1 MKRLLWAVAMVA
13 ALALVSAAVL
23 APRFTAAH
31 ASGSTRLTLVAYS
44 TPQEVY
50 AQLIPTFEAT
60 PAGRGVTFTQSYGAS
75 GAQSRAVA
83 AGLRADVV
91 NLSLAPDVTRLVQAG
106 LVSPDWNA
114 NAYGGIVTDSVA
126 VFVVRR
132 GNPKHITTWADLVKP
147 GVQVVMPNPFA
158 SGAARWNVMAAYGAE
173 LRESGSPAQAQAY
186 LQQLFANVVS
196 QDKSSRDALQT
207 FVAGRG
213 DVLLT
218 YENEAIL
225 AERNHQPVSYVI
237 PPDTILIQAPL
248 AVLATSPNR
257 TAAEAFAQFLYSI
270 PAQRIF
276 AQNGYRPVVQSV
288 QDQFRGTFPTPPD
301 LFTIDDLGGWSKV
314 NAAFFDPNNG
324 IVARIEGGLG
334 VSANG

>member
-1 MKRLLWAVAMVA
+1 MKRLLWALAIVS
-13 ALALVSAAVL
+13 ALTLVSLAVL
-23 APRFTAAH
+23 APRFTTAH
-31 ASGSTRLTLVAYS
+31 AAGSTRLTLVAYS
-44 TPQEVY
+44 TPQEAY
-50 AQLIPTFEAT
+50 AQLIPAFEAT
-60 PAGRGVTFTQSYGAS
+60 PAGREVTFSQSYGAS

-83 AGLRADVV
+83 AGLQADVV
-91 NLSLAPDVTRLVQAG
+91 NLSLAPDVTPLVQSG

-114 NAYGGIVTDSVA
+114 NAYGGFVTDSVS
-126 VFVVRR
+126 VFVVRP

-173 LRESGSPAQAQAY
+173 LREHQSPAEAQAY
-186 LQQLFANVVS
+186 LKQLFAHVVS

-237 PPDTILIQAPL
+237 PTDTILIQAPL
-248 AVLATSPNR
+248 AVIATSRNR
-257 TAAEAFAQFLYSI
+257 TAAEAFAGFLYSV

-276 AQNGYRPVVQSV
+276 AENGYRPVVQSV
-288 QDQFRGTFPTPPD
+288 LDQFRGSFPTPPG
-301 LFTIDDLGGWSKV
+301 LFTIDDVGGWNTVDK
-314 NAAFFDPNNG
+314 AFFDPSTG
-324 IVARIEGGLG
+324 IVASIEGGLG
-334 VSANG
+334 VSAHG